1 MEKAEEFISSD
12 KIENLLVLL
21 GNTGAGKSTLGNS
34 LSGKPQLFES
44 NGGSESFTSEV
55 FFKKTQWNP
64 VSKAAAAADTSQVLN
79 LCDTPGMFDSRKQ
92 DYKNMTSLVN
102 YFSEHVGSISALLI
116 VLNGQLHRL
125 DVHLKEMIDLFSKVF
140 PNMWEN
146 TMVVFTR
153 WGQDKRSQEVREKT
167 GETDEKKTQ
176 QYNKYLKDT
185 YGLKHD
191 VPIVF
196 IDNYPAKDPEEQKH
210 FASAISQIRN
220 FVGSVK
226 KPFDVQRVKAGALE
240 AMQPSKSDKG
250 EELARKNEERK
261 AIEQE
266 IKALQEEQKY

>member
-1 MEKAEEFISSD
+1 M
-12 KIENLLVLL
+12 L
-21 GNTGAGKSTLGNS
+21 TGVPA
-34 LSGKPQLFES
+34 
-44 NGGSESFTSEV
+44 
-55 FFKKTQWNP
+55 
-64 VSKAAAAADTSQVLN
+64 
-79 LCDTPGMFDSRKQ
+79 
-92 DYKNMTSLVN
+92 
-102 YFSEHVGSISALLI
+102 
-116 VLNGQLHRL
+116 
-125 DVHLKEMIDLFSKVF
+125 
-140 PNMWEN
+140 
-146 TMVVFTR
+146 TR
-153 WGQDKRSQEVREKT
+153 
-167 GETDEKKTQ
+167 
-176 QYNKYLKDT
+176 
-185 YGLKHD
+185 LKHD